1 MTDAAAQ
8 VEAAKKALA
17 EAQAA
22 LAAAEAA
29 SAETQAAEAAQ
40 AKPTDEPKAAT
51 MKPAATKAAA
61 KSSSADG
68 PLTEAEVAAIRDGYA
83 FEGEVL
89 EMGALVNGD
98 ALADVPVRIPIAMLN
113 RHGLVAGAT
122 GTGKTKTLQV
132 LAEQLSTAGVPVF
145 AADIKGD
152 LSGIATAGTSS
163 EKLLERTDSIGQD
176 WQPAASPTEYF
187 TLGGMGTGVPIRAT
201 VSSFGP
207 LLLSKV
213 LGLNDTQESSLGLI
227 FHYADKAGLPLVDLS
242 DLRAVVQY
250 LLSEDGKAE
259 LKTLGGLSSATAGVI
274 LRELIGFANEGADA
288 FFGEPEIDTS
298 LFLRTNAEG
307 KGIVSLLEIPGV
319 NDKPALFST
328 FLMWLRADLFNDLPE
343 VGDIDKPKLVFFF
356 DEAHLLFNDASKDFI
371 ASITQTVRLIRSKG
385 VGVVFVTQTPK
396 DVPSDV
402 LAQIGSRFQHQLR
415 AHTPDS
421 AKALKATVST
431 YPTSG
436 YDLGEVLTSLA
447 TGEAI
452 ITVMN
457 EKGVPT
463 PVAWTRLRA
472 PRGSMSPTDAAVM
485 SAAVAASPL
494 MATYGTAVD
503 RESAREI
510 LAVKMNAAAEADAAV
525 EAAEEAEIS
534 AQATA
539 QEQAKVQA
547 EYERALKDVK
557 AHHNANVYTQATERF
572 RRRLGFTNWTD
583 GGSRGSAR
591 DFLNA
596 QAALDKAIIRMPLR
610 GD

>member
-22 LAAAEAA
+22 LAAAELASEKAA
-29 SAETQAAEAAQ
+29 RAAEQ
-40 AKPTDEPKAAT
+40 A
-51 MKPAATKAAA
+51 PADVSESVSM
-61 KSSSADG
+61 SSGDG
-68 PLTEAEVAAIRDGYA
+68 PLTAEEVAIIRDGYA

-98 ALADVPVRIPIAMLN
+98 ALADVPVRIPVGMLN

-132 LAEQLSTAGVPVF
+132 LAEQLSAAGVPVF

-163 EKLLERTDSIGQD
+163 EKLLERTTSIGQD
-176 WQPAASPTEYF
+176 WQAVASPTEYF

-227 FHYADKAGLPLVDLS
+227 FHYADTAGLPLVDLS
-242 DLRAVVQY
+242 DLRAVVQW
-250 LLSEDGKAE
+250 LLSDEGKAE
-259 LKTLGGLSSATAGVI
+259 LKNLGGLSSATAGVI
-274 LRELIGFANEGADA
+274 LRELVAFANQGADD

-298 LFLRTNAEG
+298 LFLRTNSSGA
-307 KGIVSLLEIPGV
+307 GIVSLLEIPGV
-319 NDKPALFST
+319 GDKPALFST
-328 FLMWLRADLFNDLPE
+328 FLMWLLADLFNDLPE

-396 DVPSDV
+396 DVPGDV

-436 YDLGEVLTSLA
+436 YDLAEVLTTLA

-457 EKGVPT
+457 EKGAPT

-472 PRGSMSPTDAAVM
+472 PQGSMSPTDAAVM
-485 SAAVAASPL
+485 EVAVAASPL

-510 LAVKMNAAAEADAAV
+510 LAAKMNAAAEADAAA
-525 EAAEEAEIS
+525 ESAKDAEDAAQQAEKV
-534 AQATA
+534 AQARA
-539 QEQAKVQA
+539 KEQAKVQA
-547 EYERALKDVK
+547 DYERALKDLNK
-557 AHHNANVYTQATERF
+557 TTTSSSSRRTTSRTPARKDTNV
-572 RRRLGFTNWTD
+572 LGD
-583 GGSRGSAR
+583 VLGSRTGQTVVR
-591 DFLNA
+591 EV
-596 QAALDKAIIRMPLR
+596 LR
-610 GD
+610 GIFSTLKRR